1 MTQFKP
7 GFRLSKTDIVVLI
20 IGSIATI
27 IFYPIMPDFSFIVLF
42 VVLHFFLFC
51 NVVRMSRIPELIWA
65 SSFIIMAGGSLLYG
79 IPDLKTVFIIA
90 LTMTSTLEV
99 LETMKPWYHGI
110 FWEKINPKLPDWFAR
125 KHSSE

>member
-27 IFYPIMPDFSFIVLF
+27 IFYSIMPDFSFIVLF

-51 NVVRMSRIPELIWA
+51 NVVRISRIPELIWA

-79 IPDLKTVFIIA
+79 IPDLKTVFIYA
-90 LTMTSTLEV
+90 FTMTSILV
-99 LETMKPWYHGI
+99 LLETI
-110 FWEKINPKLPDWFAR
+110 
-125 KHSSE
+125 